1 MYHAKRERT
10 AGWQLYVEGL
20 HDPSTPATTLEDDL
34 RLALDFDQLRVRY
47 LPVVTLG
54 GGELVG
60 FEALVRWQHPT
71 RGLLSPADF
80 IPLADHARL
89 AAPITDFVLTVAGRQ
104 LEIWRR
110 RLGTQL
116 GLSVNVAPRQLTSA
130 AGAQRLL
137 TLLRRTG
144 FPLGDL
150 TCEVTESAFGDAK
163 VVAALAELRGHGI
176 RIALDD
182 FGTGSS
188 SLTQLTR
195 LPLDVLK
202 LDRSV
207 VANLAGNPAVAEA
220 FVQLARILRLDTVAE
235 GVETAEQVAELL
247 RLGCR
252 TGQGFHYCEPLDAVD
267 VDAWLDGR
275 SASFGQPAQHFQGV

>member
-1 MYHAKRERT
+1 
-10 AGWQLYVEGL
+10 
-20 HDPSTPATTLEDDL
+20 
-34 RLALDFDQLRVRY
+34 
-47 LPVVTLG
+47 
-54 GGELVG
+54 
-60 FEALVRWQHPT
+60 
-71 RGLLSPADF
+71 
-80 IPLADHARL
+80 
-89 AAPITDFVLTVAGRQ
+89 
-104 LEIWRR
+104 
-110 RLGTQL
+110 
-116 GLSVNVAPRQLTSA
+116 VAPRQLTSA